1 VIEKKHRA
9 LASIYLINDAVASNF
24 AMLAAWFLRFRFEII
39 PLTKGPQDLS
49 TYAQLL
55 PIVTIVFPLAFAVQ
69 GLYRIRPARS
79 RTEEWLAVAIGSVV
93 ATVVLSG
100 VLLWVRPG
108 NPDVLYSRATL
119 AMFLLCAIVFVIVG
133 RIFVRAFVEL
143 RHRGGRDLD
152 RVLIAGNGELARAV
166 VERIEAHRELG
177 FRIVG
182 YLDEG
187 AERRGQGADD
197 VLATSPLL
205 AETSAPATPPP
216 APRPLRPAPFMGL
229 PCLGTIDDADA
240 VIESHAVDHVFVAL
254 PHASSKAMMALLD
267 RLVRRVVSIHVVPDL
282 LQFMVLRS
290 RVEDIDGLPT
300 INLSETPLEG
310 WSRFVKRGFDLFVAG
325 AAAVV
330 FSPLMLLI
338 ALAIWLEDRGPIFYR
353 QVRMGLDGKPFEIL
367 KFRSM
372 RVGAEN
378 ETGAKWA
385 ERDDPRRTR
394 IGRLIRA
401 WSFDELP
408 QLWNVLCG
416 EMSVVGPRPERP
428 QFVEQFR
435 AELPHYM
442 LRHKVRAGMTGW
454 AQVHGWRGN
463 TSVRMRIEHD
473 LYYIENWSLLLDFKI
488 LFMTVLH
495 GWRHENA
502 Y

>member
-1 VIEKKHRA
+1 
-9 LASIYLINDAVASNF
+9 
-24 AMLAAWFLRFRFEII
+24 M
-39 PLTKGPQDLS
+39 
-49 TYAQLL
+49 
-55 PIVTIVFPLAFAVQ
+55 
-69 GLYRIRPARS
+69 
-79 RTEEWLAVAIGSVV
+79 
-93 ATVVLSG
+93 
-100 VLLWVRPG
+100 
-108 NPDVLYSRATL
+108 
-119 AMFLLCAIVFVIVG
+119 
-133 RIFVRAFVEL
+133 RAFVEL

-166 VERIEAHRELG
+166 VERIEARGELG

-182 YLDEG
+182 YLE
-187 AERRGQGADD
+187 EPVPRS
-197 VLATSPLL
+197 LSPV
-205 AETSAPATPPP
+205 
-216 APRPLRPAPFMGL
+216 PFPGL
-229 PCLGTIDDADA
+229 SCLGSIDEAEQ
-240 VIESHAVDHVFVAL
+240 VIEAHAVDHVFVAL
-254 PHASSKAMMALLD
+254 PHASSAAMMVLLD
-267 RLVRRVVSIHVVPDL
+267 RLVRSCVSVHVVPDL

-310 WSRFVKRGFDLFVAG
+310 WSRFVKRGFDLLVAG
-325 AAAVV
+325 AATIF
-330 FSPLMLLI
+330 FSPVMLPI

-378 ETGAKWA
+378 ESGAKWA

-394 IGRLIRA
+394 VGRLIRA

-408 QLWNVLCG
+408 QLWNVLRG
-416 EMSVVGPRPERP
+416 DMSVVGPRPERP

-463 TSVRMRIEHD
+463 TSVRIRIEHD
-473 LYYIENWSLLLDFKI
+473 LYYIENWSLMLDLKI

-495 GWRHENA
+495 GLRHENA

>member
-1 VIEKKHRA
+1 MIEKKRRA
-9 LASIYLINDAVASNF
+9 LASIYLINDAVASNL
-24 AMLAAWFLRFRFEII
+24 AMLFAWFLRFRFEVI
-39 PLTKGPQDLS
+39 PVTKGPQQIS
-49 TYAQLL
+49 TYLYLL
-55 PIVTIVFPLAFAVQ
+55 PIITIVFPLAFAVQ

-79 RTEEWLAVAIGSVV
+79 KTEEWLSVAIGSVV

-119 AMFLLCAIVFVIVG
+119 AIFMVCAIVFVIVG
-133 RIFVRAFVEL
+133 RIFVRGVVER
-143 RHRGGRDLD
+143 RHRDGRDLD

-166 VERIEAHRELG
+166 VERIRAHGELG

-182 YLDEG
+182 YLRNGDE
-187 AERRGQGADD
+187 ESLAD
-197 VLATSPLL
+197 
-205 AETSAPATPPP
+205 
-216 APRPLRPAPFMGL
+216 L
-229 PCLGTIDDADA
+229 PCLGTIDEAERLVEVHD
-240 VIESHAVDHVFVAL
+240 VDHVFVAL

-267 RLVRRVVSIHVVPDL
+267 RLVRSCVSIHVVPDL

-310 WSRFVKRGFDLFVAG
+310 WSRFVKRGFDLVVAG
-325 AAAVV
+325 AMAIV
-330 FSPLMLLI
+330 FSPVMLPI

-372 RVGAEN
+372 RVGAEE

-408 QLWNVLCG
+408 QLWNVLRG
-416 EMSVVGPRPERP
+416 DMSVVGPRPERP

-463 TSVRMRIEHD
+463 TSIRMRIEHD
-473 LYYIENWSLLLDFKI
+473 LYYIENWSLMLDLKI

-495 GWRHENA
+495 GLRHENA

>member
-9 LASIYLINDAVASNF
+9 LASIYLINDAVASNL
-24 AMLAAWFLRFRFEII
+24 AMLAAWFLRFRFEVI
-39 PLTKGPQDLS
+39 PLTKGPQELA
-49 TYAQLL
+49 TYAYLL

-79 RTEEWLAVAIGSVV
+79 KTEEWLSVVIGSVV

-119 AMFLLCAIVFVIVG
+119 AMFMVCAIVFVIAG
-133 RIFVRAFVEL
+133 RIFVRAFVER

-166 VERIEAHRELG
+166 VERIEAHAELG
-177 FRIVG
+177 FTIVG

-187 AERRGQGADD
+187 AERRAQGADGA
-197 VLATSPLL
+197 LT
-205 AETSAPATPPP
+205 
-216 APRPLRPAPFMGL
+216 
-229 PCLGTIDDADA
+229 CLGTIDEAEL

-267 RLVRRVVSIHVVPDL
+267 RLVRSCVSIHVVPDL

-310 WSRFVKRGFDLFVAG
+310 WSRFVKRGFDLLVAG
-325 AAAVV
+325 AATLL
-330 FSPLMLLI
+330 FSPVMLLV

-372 RVGAEN
+372 RVGAER

-394 IGRLIRA
+394 VGRLIRA
-401 WSFDELP
+401 WSLDELP
-408 QLWNVLCG
+408 QLWNVLRG
-416 EMSVVGPRPERP
+416 DMSVVGPRPERP

-463 TSVRMRIEHD
+463 TSIRMRIEHD
-473 LYYIENWSLLLDFKI
+473 LYYIENWSLMLDLKI

-495 GWRHENA
+495 GLRHENA